1 MNLFQISVTKK
12 KKKCCFGPIN
22 IQHGTDFSPSHL
34 TLAPAACLYDIAV
47 SFKFNYILLNI
58 QNPYPVI
65 SLSGSTHSSQT
76 HSHMP
81 RRASCFPTTGYD
93 CERCPCVCV
102 CVCSCVPLIL
112 VLPVPGMWRFVW
124 RVSHTLCYQHLCD
137 EHKHSLRGLGW
148 GSVTDG
154 TVSGS
159 PSVVLKALLLSL
171 ATRILSPCA
180 AKVPSFLTQGKGR
193 PHLTTAPATHVPS
206 CCCCFF
212 FLSLS
217 FSSTLLNYGNR
228 CCFAQTLT

>member
-1 MNLFQISVTKK
+1 MILLSVSNLIIYYSIYRT
-12 KKKCCFGPIN
+12 P
-22 IQHGTDFSPSHL
+22 
-34 TLAPAACLYDIAV
+34 TLSLACLGPPTHHRPTATCPEERAASRQLV
-47 SFKFNYILLNI
+47 MTVNAA
-58 QNPYPVI
+58 PV
-65 SLSGSTHSSQT
+65 
-76 HSHMP
+76 
-81 RRASCFPTTGYD
+81 F
-93 CERCPCVCV
+93 VCV

-193 PHLTTAPATHVPS
+193 SHLTTAPATHVPS

-212 FLSLS
+212 FLSL

-228 CCFAQTLT
+228 CCFA